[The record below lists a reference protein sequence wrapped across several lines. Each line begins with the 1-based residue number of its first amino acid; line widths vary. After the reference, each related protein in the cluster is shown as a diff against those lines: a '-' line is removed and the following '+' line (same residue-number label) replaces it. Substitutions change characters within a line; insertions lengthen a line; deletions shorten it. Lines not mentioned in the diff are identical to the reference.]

1 MHSKM
6 FKRILAGILIFTLT
20 FANPALVTKSFATS
34 IFDKVS
40 NQTGKGNKNI
50 EFNAGFDAENAE
62 SFSAISD
69 VNNDNLAINL
79 NVNVKNKGY
88 LKNGKVQI
96 LEGTEGTGLNFELK
110 NQTKES
116 VQSEEVSEEANEA
129 EQVTENLPDMVEK
142 IEDNVVT
149 LKQITAGSDISIS
162 LPIEYKNE
170 EFVNLSK
177 LVGNSKIL
185 FTGVYVDE
193 KGNEI
198 EVAKEVD
205 LTLSWKDERT
215 AKISSEIAKYI
226 PYSTSNGNGIILQTI
241 VDLDNTT
248 TNKTLPVNK
257 TELNISVPTIG
268 NNKPS
273 KITVVA
279 NSTAGTNG
287 KDNENVIFTED
298 NWSYDQE
305 TGILNIKMQNDK
317 QLVKIDNNENDKLNN
332 AEQ

>member
-40 NQTGKGNKNI
+40 NQTGTGNKNI

-193 KGNEI
+193 KGN
-198 EVAKEVD
+198 
-205 LTLSWKDERT
+205 
-215 AKISSEIAKYI
+215 
-226 PYSTSNGNGIILQTI
+226 
-241 VDLDNTT
+241 
-248 TNKTLPVNK
+248 
-257 TELNISVPTIG
+257 
-268 NNKPS
+268 
-273 KITVVA
+273 
-279 NSTAGTNG
+279 
-287 KDNENVIFTED
+287 
-298 NWSYDQE
+298 
-305 TGILNIKMQNDK
+305 
-317 QLVKIDNNENDKLNN
+317 
-332 AEQ
+332 